1 MKLDLRANGPK
12 LYKVLRYI
20 KVHNLVKN
28 GAIDQKML
36 GLWVKWE
43 GGDHVLR
50 EGDTLLICETIQD
63 IDYEEVN

>member
-20 KVHNLVKN
+20 KVHNLVKD
-28 GAIDQKML
+28 GYIDQKML

-43 GGDHVLR
+43 DGDHVLR
-50 EGDTLLICETIQD
+50 EGDTLLICETIED

>member
-20 KVHNLVKN
+20 KDHNLVKD
-28 GAIDQKML
+28 GYIDQKML

-50 EGDTLLICETIQD
+50 EGDTLLICETIED